1 MNLHSETHMGDNDFL
16 INDGPSVA
24 QVQLPVR
31 VAEPAPVSDT
41 KPWWASKGTIGAIV
55 AVLALGLGMAGYQ
68 ISAELQSEMV
78 QAVLNVVAL
87 AGALVGLVGRLT
99 ASKRVV

>member
-1 MNLHSETHMGDNDFL
+1 MGDNDFL
-16 INDGPSVA
+16 INDGPPPAA

-31 VAEPAPVSDT
+31 VAAPVPAPSDT

-68 ISAELQSEMV
+68 VSEDMQSEIV

>member
-1 MNLHSETHMGDNDFL
+1 MGDNDFL
-16 INDGPSVA
+16 INDGPPLAGAV
-24 QVQLPVR
+24 
-31 VAEPAPVSDT
+31 PARAASAADT
-41 KPWWASKGTIGAIV
+41 KPWYTSKGTLGAIV

-68 ISAELQSEMV
+68 VSEDMQAEMV
-78 QAVLNVVAL
+78 QAVLDVVAL

>member
-1 MNLHSETHMGDNDFL
+1 MGEHDIL
-16 INDGPSVA
+16 INDGPPLAGAV
-24 QVQLPVR
+24 
-31 VAEPAPVSDT
+31 PARAAPAASDT
-41 KPWWASKGTIGAIV
+41 KPWYTSKGTLGAIV

-68 ISAELQSEMV
+68 VSSDMQAEMV
-78 QAVLNVVAL
+78 QAVLDVVAL

>member
-1 MNLHSETHMGDNDFL
+1 MGEHDIL
-16 INDGPSVA
+16 INDGPPIAGAV
-24 QVQLPVR
+24 
-31 VAEPAPVSDT
+31 PARAAPAASDT

-68 ISAELQSEMV
+68 ISPEMQSEMV

>member
-1 MNLHSETHMGDNDFL
+1 MGDNDFL
-16 INDGPSVA
+16 TNNGPPFGGAV
-24 QVQLPVR
+24 
-31 VAEPAPVSDT
+31 PAPVNAPVASDT

-68 ISAELQSEMV
+68 VSEDMQSEVV

>member
-1 MNLHSETHMGDNDFL
+1 MGEHDIL
-16 INDGPSVA
+16 INDGPPLAGAV
-24 QVQLPVR
+24 
-31 VAEPAPVSDT
+31 PARAALVPSDT
-41 KPWWASKGTIGAIV
+41 KPWWSSKGTIGAIV

-68 ISAELQSEMV
+68 ISPEMQSEVV
-78 QAVLNVVAL
+78 QAVFNVIAL

>member
-1 MNLHSETHMGDNDFL
+1 MGEHDIL
-16 INDGPSVA
+16 INDGSPPA
-24 QVQLPVR
+24 QVQLPVPA
-31 VAEPAPVSDT
+31 AEPAPVPDT
-41 KPWWASKGTIGAIV
+41 KPWYTSKGTIGAIV

-68 ISAELQSEMV
+68 ISPEMQSEVV
-78 QAVLNVVAL
+78 QAVFNVIAL

>member
-1 MNLHSETHMGDNDFL
+1 
-16 INDGPSVA
+16 
-24 QVQLPVR
+24 
-31 VAEPAPVSDT
+31 
-41 KPWWASKGTIGAIV
+41 
-55 AVLALGLGMAGYQ
+55 MAGYQ
-68 ISAELQSEMV
+68 ITPELQADAV

>member
-1 MNLHSETHMGDNDFL
+1 MGDNDIL
-16 INDGPSVA
+16 INDGPPLAGAVPA
-24 QVQLPVR
+24 RAAPV
-31 VAEPAPVSDT
+31 VSDT
-41 KPWWASKGTIGAIV
+41 KPWYTSKGTIGAII

-68 ISAELQSEMV
+68 VSEDMQAEMV
-78 QAVLNVVAL
+78 QAVLDVVAL

>member
-1 MNLHSETHMGDNDFL
+1 MGEHDIL
-16 INDGPSVA
+16 INDGPPLAGAVPA
-24 QVQLPVR
+24 T
-31 VAEPAPVSDT
+31 EPAPVSDT

-68 ISAELQSEMV
+68 ISPEMQSEVV
-78 QAVLNVVAL
+78 QAVFNVIAL

>member
-1 MNLHSETHMGDNDFL
+1 MGEHDIL
-16 INDGPSVA
+16 INEGPPPVS
-24 QVQLPVR
+24 VQLPVR
-31 VAEPAPVSDT
+31 AAEPVAAPAPSDT

-68 ISAELQSEMV
+68 VSEDMQSEIV

>member
-1 MNLHSETHMGDNDFL
+1 MGEHDIL
-16 INDGPSVA
+16 IEDGPAAA

-31 VAEPAPVSDT
+31 EPKPAPVPSDT
-41 KPWWASKGTIGAIV
+41 KPWYTSKGTIGAIV

-68 ISAELQSEMV
+68 VSPEMQAEAV
-78 QAVLNVVAL
+78 QAWLDVVAL
-87 AGALVGLVGRLT
+87 AGVVVGLVGRLT

>member
-1 MNLHSETHMGDNDFL
+1 MGEHDIL
-16 INDGPSVA
+16 IEDGPPAA

-31 VAEPAPVSDT
+31 AAEPVTAPVPSDT
-41 KPWWASKGTIGAIV
+41 KPWYTSKGTIGAIV

-68 ISAELQSEMV
+68 VSPEMQAEAV
-78 QAVLNVVAL
+78 QAWLDVVAL
-87 AGALVGLVGRLT
+87 AGVVVGLVGRLT

>member
-1 MNLHSETHMGDNDFL
+1 MGDHDIL
-16 INDGPSVA
+16 IEDGPPAA

-31 VAEPAPVSDT
+31 AAAPVNAPVVSDT
-41 KPWWASKGTIGAIV
+41 KPWYASKGTIGAIV

-68 ISAELQSEMV
+68 VSPEMQSEMV

>member
-16 INDGPSVA
+16 INDGPPPA

-31 VAEPAPVSDT
+31 AAPVPSDT

-68 ISAELQSEMV
+68 ISPEMQGDMV